1 MGWMVEKGTRGLF
14 RRELTMGGL
23 EAAVKLKLCSQPARP
38 GLAQLFANQVTWQV
52 QWVLIFQAPV
62 LGSGSA
68 AMTALLHF
76 VLQGPTCLVLQVSLD
91 FLLLHSS
98 PLS

>member
-68 AMTALLHF
+68 AMTGQTL
-76 VLQGPTCLVLQVSLD
+76 PSW
-91 FLLLHSS
+91 SS
-98 PLS
+98 PCSGETEPDRQITR

>member
-1 MGWMVEKGTRGLF
+1 MVEKGTRGLF
-14 RRELTMGGL
+14 RREPTMGGL

-68 AMTALLHF
+68 AMTGQTL
-76 VLQGPTCLVLQVSLD
+76 PSW
-91 FLLLHSS
+91 SS
-98 PLS
+98 PCSGETEPDRQITR